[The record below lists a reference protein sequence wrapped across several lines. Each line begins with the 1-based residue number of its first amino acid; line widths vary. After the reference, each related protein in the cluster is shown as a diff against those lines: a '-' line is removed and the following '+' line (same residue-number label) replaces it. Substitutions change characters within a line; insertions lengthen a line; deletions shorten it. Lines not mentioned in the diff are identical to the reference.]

1 MEKQNRQ
8 NANDAEI
15 AIGIDFGN
23 KMISCAVWNAK
34 KRNVELVNEPNDE
47 NSTQFPSEVVINSED
62 ISNQSA
68 ANESAHK
75 ANESNKKERPGERK
89 KVNSKVTEETQFD
102 YGDSQHLPLL
112 EDVMKYSD
120 SKRVKVPP
128 QPNCENYY
136 QKEDENKSL
145 DIDAK
150 EDEDVYKDELEMDD
164 NKESNVGLLNNAL
177 NKPERSTKTYKI
189 SNIKRLIGEK
199 LTSKYVVDHMS
210 TFPYEIENDEN
221 GNLVVKIENTQ
232 FPIDA
237 LVTKLI
243 KKMVTYT
250 EKKYDKKVTSCV
262 ISVPQF
268 FSNSQRISI
277 KDSAM
282 QSGIDT
288 VNIINEATAAAIYFR
303 SKNQPKRQ
311 QDVLIVDYGDSK
323 LDISLMRI
331 LKGRIFQV
339 VKTADDFDFGS
350 NALTEKMMEYVMTEF
365 MRTNN
370 SSEDGI
376 TKEKLIELKEKCEKG
391 KECLLSRKDA
401 DILIEKF
408 DGSNDVNMIITP
420 TLFDNINKENYEYL
434 EKMIL
439 SIFQSENS
447 KDDKKSTK
455 ERKPNTNV
463 PPVKKSE
470 DKDEISKEK
479 VESVILIGNIFK
491 LQSLSNIIT
500 KNFQCDIITDYY
512 NAIVC
517 GDAIYAAQLANKIP
531 KDVLPQFTT
540 YNLLPLSLG
549 IRTEGD
555 LMSVIIKRGM
565 RYPLIARK
573 NFITTYDYQTMI
585 KFEVYEGERKLA
597 KHNKLLY
604 RKKLT
609 NLPAKLR
616 GEVKVDVF
624 FKIDSDGILVVSV
637 VDNCENDKEVKEG
650 KRIQIGNYTP
660 YEIKSKIEEAQ
671 KKSEEDTKEEEKIKA
686 RNKLN
691 DTIFRLSHQEEAFT
705 EEGRAQLEMVR
716 NWMKHSEK
724 ASKEEY
730 ETKEKELISMFEGE
744 EEEKVEVKP
753 KDVDKAEEVKEEEKV
768 EIPPE

>member
-1 MEKQNRQ
+1 M
-8 NANDAEI
+8 
-15 AIGIDFGN
+15 
-23 KMISCAVWNAK
+23 
-34 KRNVELVNEPNDE
+34 
-47 NSTQFPSEVVINSED
+47 
-62 ISNQSA
+62 
-68 ANESAHK
+68 
-75 ANESNKKERPGERK
+75 
-89 KVNSKVTEETQFD
+89 
-102 YGDSQHLPLL
+102 
-112 EDVMKYSD
+112 
-120 SKRVKVPP
+120 
-128 QPNCENYY
+128 
-136 QKEDENKSL
+136 
-145 DIDAK
+145 
-150 EDEDVYKDELEMDD
+150 
-164 NKESNVGLLNNAL
+164 
-177 NKPERSTKTYKI
+177 
-189 SNIKRLIGEK
+189 
-199 LTSKYVVDHMS
+199 
-210 TFPYEIENDEN
+210 
-221 GNLVVKIENTQ
+221 
-232 FPIDA
+232 
-237 LVTKLI
+237 
-243 KKMVTYT
+243 
-250 EKKYDKKVTSCV
+250 
-262 ISVPQF
+262 
-268 FSNSQRISI
+268 
-277 KDSAM
+277 
-282 QSGIDT
+282 
-288 VNIINEATAAAIYFR
+288 
-303 SKNQPKRQ
+303 
-311 QDVLIVDYGDSK
+311 
-323 LDISLMRI
+323 
-331 LKGRIFQV
+331 
-339 VKTADDFDFGS
+339 
-350 NALTEKMMEYVMTEF
+350 
-365 MRTNN
+365 
-370 SSEDGI
+370 
-376 TKEKLIELKEKCEKG
+376 
-391 KECLLSRKDA
+391 
-401 DILIEKF
+401 
-408 DGSNDVNMIITP
+408 
-420 TLFDNINKENYEYL
+420 FDNINKENYDYL

-439 SIFQSENS
+439 SIFQNEN
-447 KDDKKSTK
+447 KDDKKNAK
-455 ERKPNTNV
+455 EKKPNTNV
-463 PPVKKSE
+463 APVKKSE

-491 LQSLSNIIT
+491 LQSLNNIIT

-730 ETKEKELISMFEGE
+730 ETKEKELITMFEGE
-744 EEEKVEVKP
+744 EEEEKAKVEVKT
-753 KDVDKAEEVKEEEKV
+753 KVVDQPEEAKEEEKV